1 MNQSRGLLDSFD
13 ITGLNTA
20 LSESTCHG
28 AEVDITAR
36 QIRLT
41 LEVLTLPEE
50 HGPAPTDTTV
60 TLTFTGV
67 TRVAASLRIQRWDD
81 IDAKVLPLTLEQLDE
96 AIRSFGGGGLHGWEF
111 VDLDDSGWTL
121 WSELLSFDTVLD
133 QRIAAHVIEFSQE
146 EGIDPRELDVRV
158 WFDRIIVTDRSGAEI
173 ALPEFIA
180 GGRRWW
186 DAHARGEARAMKA
199 DIAPPL

>member
-1 MNQSRGLLDSFD
+1 MNVSRGLLDSFD
-13 ITGLNTA
+13 INGLNTA
-20 LSESTCHG
+20 LSESTCLG
-28 AEVDITAR
+28 VEVDAAAG
-36 QIRLT
+36 RLQLA
-41 LEVLTLPEE
+41 LEVLTLPTD
-50 HGPAPTDTTV
+50 GPTPIDTKV
-60 TLTFTGV
+60 LLTFTGV

-81 IDAKVLPLTLEQLDE
+81 VDARVLPLTLDQLDE
-96 AIRSFGGGGLHGWEF
+96 AIASFGGGGLHGWEF
-111 VDLDDSGWTL
+111 IDLDDSGWTL

-158 WFDRIIVTDRSGAEI
+158 WFDKMAVTDTAGSEI
-173 ALPEFIA
+173 PMKEFIE

-186 DAHARGEARAMKA
+186 DAHAAGDARTTKA

>member
-1 MNQSRGLLDSFD
+1 MNVSRGLLDSFD
-13 ITGLNTA
+13 INGLNTA
-20 LSESTCHG
+20 LSESTCLG
-28 AEVDITAR
+28 VEVDAAAG
-36 QIRLT
+36 RLQLA
-41 LEVLTLPEE
+41 LEVLTLPTD
-50 HGPAPTDTTV
+50 GPAPIDTKV
-60 TLTFTGV
+60 LLTFTGV

-81 IDAKVLPLTLEQLDE
+81 VDARVLPLTLDQLDE
-96 AIRSFGGGGLHGWEF
+96 AIESFGGGGLHGWEF
-111 VDLDDSGWTL
+111 IDLDDSGWTL

-158 WFDRIIVTDRSGAEI
+158 WFDKISVTDTAGREI
-173 ALPEFIA
+173 AMNEFID

-186 DAHARGEARAMKA
+186 DAHATGDARTTKA